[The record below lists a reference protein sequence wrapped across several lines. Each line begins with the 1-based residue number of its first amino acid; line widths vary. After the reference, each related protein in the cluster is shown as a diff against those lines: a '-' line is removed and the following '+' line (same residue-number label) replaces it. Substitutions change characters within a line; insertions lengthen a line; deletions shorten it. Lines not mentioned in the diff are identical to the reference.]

1 MQPRLRLTLPHL
13 PTHCSGFFLLRNLS
27 IGIAL
32 HSYWP
37 DPGEPPKP
45 HFNLGVFPLTKLLSS
60 LSRIT
65 HSVESSELPLVR
77 NYGLCPISFN
87 NRLAFHSKPNVF
99 SPESRLFDLGE
110 LKHSPTLDVGSLRAG
125 IAHPFPE
132 SDGRV
137 RPGRNVR
144 LRGSLS
150 LPCDAPAAPPFS
162 LHRACAVP
170 ALRSHRPRG
179 STGLRLR

>member
-1 MQPRLRLTLPHL
+1 MPDQFRTID
-13 PTHCSGFFLLRNLS
+13 LLSIQNRTRFHRNLDFS
-27 IGIAL
+27 I
-32 HSYWP
+32 WV
-37 DPGEPPKP
+37 
-45 HFNLGVFPLTKLLSS
+45 N
-60 LSRIT
+60 
-65 HSVESSELPLVR
+65 
-77 NYGLCPISFN
+77 
-87 NRLAFHSKPNVF
+87 
-99 SPESRLFDLGE
+99 

-179 STGLRLR
+179 STGLRLRYSLRACGVRGRVRTRLTRPSLALRCVICVCQDVNGARPEPAYNANSSNTATGKE